1 MRSSDTLTKIS
12 PALVKALS
20 EIGGASK
27 SATNP
32 HFKKKYASLEVVI
45 EASKDVLASHGLALM
60 QFPGSFSNGTMTL
73 DTVFLHESGEWLSG
87 DEAFGI
93 ATAKSDPQ
101 AVGSALTYA
110 RRYAQM
116 AALNMPAI
124 DDDGEAAT
132 RPAKAQ
138 QPEPP
143 AEPAKPLTLAERANR
158 FEDVLRNTK
167 PADLAKAW
175 AKGAELCAQ
184 LDTAMPERL
193 VELEELYKGLTD
205 LTPAN

>member
-1 MRSSDTLTKIS
+1 MRQSESIAKLA

-20 EIGGASK
+20 EIGGAAKGS
-27 SATNP
+27 TNP
-32 HFKKKYASLEVVI
+32 HFKKKYAALEDVI
-45 EASKDVLASHGLALM
+45 DASKDTLAKHGLALI
-60 QFPGSFSNGTMTL
+60 QFPGAFSNGTMTL
-73 DTVFLHESGEWLSG
+73 DTIFLHDSGEWISG
-87 DEAFGI
+87 SEPFGV

-116 AALNMPAI
+116 AALNMPAV

-132 RPAKAQ
+132 RQPPQAKSK
-138 QPEPP
+138 PE
-143 AEPAKPLTLAERANR
+143 EPAKTLSLSDRANR
-158 FEDVLRNTK
+158 FEDVLRSTK
-167 PADLAKAW
+167 VEDLPKAW
-175 AKGAELCAQ
+175 AKGSELCAQ

-205 LTPAN
+205 PTPFT